1 VEAIQSVFLATS
13 KATMDHQQ
21 YNEEEGAEN
30 PNEEAEE
37 HEGPGDG

>member
-13 KATMDHQQ
+13 EAAMDHQQ
-21 YNEEEGAEN
+21 YNEEEGTEN

-37 HEGPGDG
+37 NEGPEDG